1 MSLLTL
7 NLNQRACFDNH
18 KVPYCLGVEVMGR
31 GISINPFTNGC
42 SLTASL
48 FRVRVLSLE
57 WIGVSFWVLWDEN

>member
-1 MSLLTL
+1 MNAWRCSS
-7 NLNQRACFDNH
+7 RSD
-18 KVPYCLGVEVMGR
+18 VPSYISIFNDFQVMGR